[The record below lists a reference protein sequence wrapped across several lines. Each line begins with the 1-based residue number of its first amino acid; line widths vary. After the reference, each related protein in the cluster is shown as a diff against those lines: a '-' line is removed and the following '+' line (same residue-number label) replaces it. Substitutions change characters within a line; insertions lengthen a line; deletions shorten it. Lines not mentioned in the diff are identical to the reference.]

1 MSIFKAEEPIPL
13 NNLSPSKAEEGDEL
27 DIDEEEAKY
36 EDLENLAFD
45 PMKRNQVIQEMTPEE
60 RK

>member
-1 MSIFKAEEPIPL
+1 MSNFKAEEPIPL

-27 DIDEEEAKY
+27 DIDEEAKY